1 VELLTPPHSKKERR
15 FHPLDESQGLLAA
28 EVGKGKDETQ

>member
-1 VELLTPPHSKKERR
+1 VELLTPAHSKKERR
-15 FHPLDESQGLLAA
+15 FHPLDEAQGLSAA